1 MNKYDIMNDVVPPLT
16 ADQMATRGYAKG
28 GRIGEYF
35 IREPVKKVGRF
46 LKDNV
51 PPVFSKFAEYL
62 PKITGKVEKYS
73 AQLNPETKKWDIGTI
88 SGDKKI
94 KVEGKFVKNPDY
106 FKATETGFENQAV
119 ANKQIKRLQKQQV
132 ATVTKAD
139 KTEGALVWKSRESI
153 ADAPFQIATK
163 KQWLDYLLN
172 RGVGYK
178 ELSDTSLFLTKAG
191 KHTEDMVPPSKKV
204 KIPQYEIVE
213 EFNEALGKT
222 IQRRTN
228 KITGYKDAIEE
239 QPLFGNLKVTK
250 PGDNIRIPE
259 GGFLNIDSN
268 ARISKADFLKEFD
281 GIVPKIKVHLLGTRN
296 FSDGLKYILDSTT
309 PSSKKTAEKGMSG
322 RIVYREDD
330 DSIKYYKD
338 YPRANFDA
346 KFEGLLKQVQTLVN
360 RLKEAGPNVNI
371 KQEEGTEAF
380 DEKMV
385 ENVVERINAAFKG
398 QYGVD
403 DVIGRGVNQLN
414 HPNLPFEVVKLGNS
428 LADVFSKR
436 GVQYNVRG
444 QPRHTGDQ
452 ILEGGY
458 NQNELFFSFEPG
470 KMRTGEVGEF
480 KPGHDFNLGEDA
492 KGGFV
497 HTRISDRIDEAGRKI
512 LFIEEIQSDMH
523 QAVQNR
529 GADYKPRSD
538 RETTSSV
545 ATELKNLKDLNKT
558 LVEEMKQNTKTL
570 EKVMA
575 SETRGQTPLG
585 LQIRQSKIEEL
596 QALRSS
602 QLKENKQQKAAIE
615 ELQKRLKVGTIPE
628 GPFKNSKDYGKFV
641 LKYLLK
647 MARENGYDGVG
658 MSNAWIKTRNPSEV
672 APGGKVYEGHFGF
685 YGNWG
690 LPDPSVPA
698 SFKDSIMKDAFGEVA
713 RDSKTKLALTAIKD
727 HEIGK
732 TWGDIP
738 VLLLTKGR
746 NKEIIK
752 EAAER
757 IDKGQSAYYKGGLI
771 REIFKDVVPTL

>member
-1 MNKYDIMNDVVPPLT
+1 M
-16 ADQMATRGYAKG
+16 
-28 GRIGEYF
+28 
-35 IREPVKKVGRF
+35 
-46 LKDNV
+46 
-51 PPVFSKFAEYL
+51 
-62 PKITGKVEKYS
+62 
-73 AQLNPETKKWDIGTI
+73 
-88 SGDKKI
+88 
-94 KVEGKFVKNPDY
+94 
-106 FKATETGFENQAV
+106 
-119 ANKQIKRLQKQQV
+119 
-132 ATVTKAD
+132 
-139 KTEGALVWKSRESI
+139 
-153 ADAPFQIATK
+153 
-163 KQWLDYLLN
+163 
-172 RGVGYK
+172 
-178 ELSDTSLFLTKAG
+178 
-191 KHTEDMVPPSKKV
+191 
-204 KIPQYEIVE
+204 
-213 EFNEALGKT
+213 
-222 IQRRTN
+222 
-228 KITGYKDAIEE
+228 
-239 QPLFGNLKVTK
+239 KVTK

-281 GIVPKIKVHLLGTRN
+281 EIVPKIKVHLLGTRN

-309 PSSKKTAEKGMSG
+309 PSSKKTAEKNYSG
-322 RIVYREDD
+322 RIVYRDD
-330 DSIKYYKD
+330 DDAIKYYMD
-338 YPRANFDA
+338 YPRANFDV

-360 RLKEAGPNVNI
+360 RLKEAGPNINI

-480 KPGHDFNLGEDA
+480 KPSHDFNLGEDA

-529 GADYKPRSD
+529 GANYKPRSD

-545 ATELKNLKDLNKT
+545 ATRIKNLKDLNKT

-575 SETRGQTPLG
+575 SETRGQTPQG

-602 QLKENKQQKAAIE
+602 QLEENKQQKAAIE

-628 GPFKNSKDYGKFV
+628 GPLRRCWDVKCMDQ
-641 LKYLLK
+641 
-647 MARENGYDGVG
+647 
-658 MSNAWIKTRNPSEV
+658 
-672 APGGKVYEGHFGF
+672 
-685 YGNWG
+685 
-690 LPDPSVPA
+690 
-698 SFKDSIMKDAFGEVA
+698 
-713 RDSKTKLALTAIKD
+713 
-727 HEIGK
+727 
-732 TWGDIP
+732 
-738 VLLLTKGR
+738 
-746 NKEIIK
+746 
-752 EAAER
+752 
-757 IDKGQSAYYKGGLI
+757 DKKP
-771 REIFKDVVPTL
+771 K